1 MNRINVLWA
10 LPLVLPFVFVAM
22 VRLLWAVAGFPEEPD
37 VAMAVVVVAW
47 TLFWSL
53 FLGVTTAALVGS
65 NQAKGNGIWW
75 TLKDKEKS
83 DERPS

>member
-1 MNRINVLWA
+1 MKRVNVLWA
-10 LPLVLPFVFVAM
+10 LPPILPFALLAM

-65 NQAKGNGIWW
+65 NQAKGIAIWW
-75 TLKDKEKS
+75 TIKKEKI
-83 DERPS
+83 DGMDR